1 MLKAITLA
9 SIAAAFCINLYF
21 CLIFLRGYWQRED
34 KKITAGLLLN
44 ALIIAMLAAE
54 HCLPVR
60 GGYDSALCF
69 GIARETFFSLKS
81 TYKEISPVLAYT
93 ITDLIS
99 QKSLHALLLQNMAL
113 SLINALMLFSCLRRI
128 RLGMAAAL
136 CGTAFFCIN
145 FNNLIAAASMA
156 STQCNLFYFISALA
170 AALTPFYIQ
179 DIKKEYGKMLIWL
192 ISSSV
197 LVITSRAELAPVPLL
212 IFAAGIL
219 SKKRISEIPPLF
231 SQKRKYIAMAG
242 LAVCLICSINV
253 LSGEGFKNRFGAH
266 SPYIN
271 AVYQTVSNNFAMM
284 AGNKAFLGKF
294 SPPPLR
300 HHIIFILCM
309 GFAAFG
315 CILFCGKYSDTEEK
329 KKKIAIS
336 AAFFLAAAFLSFMY
350 SPKDAY
356 PLHFVRQRLY
366 LFMALPFIVSF
377 AAEGFFS
384 KTGKKRAFIALI
396 SVLLAVYSFMNI
408 KTAFSLNEEQR
419 TDDKI
424 WQFLIKNQ
432 EYISKKYDKM
442 NFGKEWET
450 SAVGILDKYYFPK
463 YHERRKI
470 AFFTPEYFLM
480 NPKEKTGFSSKYAPI
495 STEKTAYRHYFLPKM
510 GVFEG
515 QATEFGF
522 YLPK

>member
-9 SIAAAFCINLYF
+9 SIAAAFCINIYF
-21 CLIFLRGYWQRED
+21 CLIFLRGYWRHED
-34 KKITAGLLLN
+34 KKIAAGLLLN
-44 ALIIAMLAAE
+44 ALFIAMLFAE

-69 GIARETFFSLKS
+69 GIARESFLSMNT
-81 TYKEISPVLAYT
+81 TYKEFSPILIYS
-93 ITDLIS
+93 ITDFFSARSIFAILF
-99 QKSLHALLLQNMAL
+99 QNMAL
-113 SLINALMLFSCLRRI
+113 SLLNALMLFSCLRRL
-128 RLGMAAAL
+128 RLGMAASF

-156 STQCNLFYFISALA
+156 STQCNLFFFISSLA
-170 AALTPFYIQ
+170 AALTPFYIH
-179 DIKKEYGKMLIWL
+179 DIKKEYGKILIWL
-192 ISSSV
+192 ISSAV
-197 LVITSRAELAPVPLL
+197 LIITSRAELAPVPLV

-219 SKKRISEIPPLF
+219 SKKRISEIPALF
-231 SQKRKYIAMAG
+231 AADRKYIAMAG
-242 LAVCLICSINV
+242 LALCLICSANV

-284 AGNKAFLGKF
+284 AGHKAYLWKF
-294 SPPPLR
+294 PPLLW
-300 HHIIFILCM
+300 HHLAFISCA
-309 GFAAFG
+309 GFAALG
-315 CILFCGKYSDTEEK
+315 CILFCGRYSDREEK
-329 KKKIAIS
+329 RKKIALS

-366 LFMALPFIVSF
+366 LFMPLPFIVSF
-377 AAEGFFS
+377 AAEGIFS
-384 KTGKKRAFIALI
+384 KIGNKRALIAAI
-396 SVLLAVYSFMNI
+396 SVLLAFLSALNI
-408 KTAFSLNEEQR
+408 KTAISLNGEQR

-442 NFGKEWET
+442 NFGKDWET
-450 SAVGILDKYYFPK
+450 SAVGILDKYYFPE

-470 AFFTPEYFLM
+470 AFFTPEYFLL
-480 NPKEKTGFSSKYAPI
+480 NPKEKTGFSSKYAPV
-495 STEKTAYRHYFLPKM
+495 STEKLVYRQYFLPKM
-510 GVFEG
+510 EVFEG
-515 QATEFGF
+515 QETEFGF